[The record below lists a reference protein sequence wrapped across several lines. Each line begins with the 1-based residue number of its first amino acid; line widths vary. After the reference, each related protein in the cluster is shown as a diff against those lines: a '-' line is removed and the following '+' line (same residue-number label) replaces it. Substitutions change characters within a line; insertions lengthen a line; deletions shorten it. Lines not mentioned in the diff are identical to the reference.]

1 MQDRYIVFQAYGNEG
16 ILMECKFALMQLLK
30 HNTATDFCVVLY
42 TDHEDFFTPVL
53 QNFQHFEVIPINSKI
68 IKQWRGAID
77 FVHRIKIE
85 MLIHFAE
92 HHKGAILYFDTD
104 TYCKSAVAPLF
115 DLIEQDQL
123 IMHTCEGSLDD
134 KKSIVFKKWS
144 RFLTDNN
151 VTYNSSPIGDTAEIQ
166 MWNAGVL
173 GFSNVYLSAIKNVL
187 KLTDRIYPLFPKHTV
202 EQFAFSYI
210 FQKQCKIESADTFIF
225 HYWDLKEYKQLLTA
239 FFEKMEERSLE
250 EQTKKLAAF
259 LPQQIFEEKQDYNN
273 ASFIKKLSR
282 KRWDI
287 NNYIEKL

>member
-1 MQDRYIVFQAYGNEG
+1 MQQRYILFQAYGNEG

-30 HNTATDFCVVLY
+30 YNNTADFCVVLY
-42 TDHEDFFTPVL
+42 TDNEDFFTPIL
-53 QNFQHFEVIPINSKI
+53 QSFQHFEVIPINAKI

-104 TYCKSAVAPLF
+104 TYCKSAVTPLF
-115 DLIEQDQL
+115 DLIEQDHF

-210 FQKQCKIESADTFIF
+210 FQKLCNIKKAGSIIF
-225 HYWDLKEYKQLLTA
+225 HYWDLKEYKQLLLA
-239 FFEKMEERSLE
+239 FFENNEESTLQD
-250 EQTKKLAAF
+250 QTEKLQQF
-259 LPQQIFEEKQDYNN
+259 LPENIFADKMANKN
-273 ASFIKKLSR
+273 LSIIKKLTNS
-282 KRWDI
+282 KWDI
-287 NNYIEKL
+287 QHYIEKL